1 MRPKCARRVC
11 TVVGRSVMLNSSQ
24 IFLAEIA
31 GSQWHAHAP
40 DTRKIRVGTGIDGVL
55 RA

>member
-11 TVVGRSVMLNSSQ
+11 TVVGCSVMLNSSQ
-24 IFLAEIA
+24 ISLAKIA
-31 GSQWHAHAP
+31 GSEWHVDAS